1 MNDNSAQSSQ
11 PGISYVDDYQPP
23 SASTPPVEPV
33 FNDSATVDE
42 PAESDSADKPLVEP
56 AVAEQ
61 SIDDDVTE
69 DELVDEQEDDFSDK
83 PLDEPASEQ
92 SASVQLDSD
101 NNVSSTVDSPAA
113 DKIAT
118 SDKSE
123 TLEDQNIFFMLGAD
137 DGSEELKE
145 SFLNE
150 LQQVIWDDFLEN
162 DVDLLITS
170 DEKVEFDSIMAK
182 KDENDT
188 EEVQDSLVAYLET
201 LIPDLEEIMLE
212 KALDLKADLYVERIN
227 GMREYHSSSPE
238 NLEKINT
245 AEKLMNEDDWY
256 SSAEVLNGVAAE

>member
-11 PGISYVDDYQPP
+11 SGISYVDDYQPP
-23 SASTPPVEPV
+23 SASTPPVEPA
-33 FNDSATVDE
+33 FDDSATADK
-42 PAESDSADKPLVEP
+42 PAESNSTVAEPVDKPLDEP
-56 AVAEQ
+56 
-61 SIDDDVTE
+61 T
-69 DELVDEQEDDFSDK
+69 DDFSDK

-92 SASVQLDSD
+92 SASVQLDSN

-188 EEVQDSLVAYLET
+188 EEVQDALVAYLET

-256 SSAEVLNGVAAE
+256 SSAEVLNGIDAE